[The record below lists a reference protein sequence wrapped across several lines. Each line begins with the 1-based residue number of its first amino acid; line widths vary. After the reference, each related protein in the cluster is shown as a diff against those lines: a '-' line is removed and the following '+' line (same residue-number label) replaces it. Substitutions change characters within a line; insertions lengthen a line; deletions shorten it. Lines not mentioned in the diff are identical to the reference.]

1 MKTELRTIL
10 GVGIALAA
18 LEGRMATSREIAVLR
33 MDMNE
38 RLEASRTSTNE
49 SIAGLRR
56 DFTSLRADVASLR
69 GEVSKLGERVAK
81 GRLDGWSLAVLGAQ
95 RSRTA
100 PDSESRPPGAPKP
113 R

>member
-1 MKTELRTIL
+1 MKTEFWTIL

-18 LEGRMATSREIAVLR
+18 LIVEGRM
-33 MDMNE
+33 D
-38 RLEASRTSTNE
+38 TNK
-49 SIAGLRR
+49 SIAGLRS
-56 DFTSLRADVASLR
+56 DFTSLRADVAALR
-69 GEVSKLGERVAK
+69 GEVSKLGERVANIE

-100 PDSESRPPGAPKP
+100 PDGAPPPEAPKP

>member
-1 MKTELRTIL
+1 MKTEFWTIL
-10 GVGIALAA
+10 GGGIALAA
-18 LEGRMATSREIAVLR
+18 LIVEGRM
-33 MDMNE
+33 D
-38 RLEASRTSTNE
+38 TNK
-49 SIAGLRR
+49 SIAGLRS
-56 DFTSLRADVASLR
+56 DFTSLRADVAALR

-100 PDSESRPPGAPKP
+100 PDGESRPPGEPKP

>member
-1 MKTELRTIL
+1 MKTGTIL

-18 LEGRMATSREIAVLR
+18 LIVEGRMATSREIAVLR
-33 MDMNE
+33 MD
-38 RLEASRTSTNE
+38 TNE

-69 GEVSKLGERVAK
+69 GEVSKLGERVANIE

-100 PDSESRPPGAPKP
+100 PDGESRRAPKP